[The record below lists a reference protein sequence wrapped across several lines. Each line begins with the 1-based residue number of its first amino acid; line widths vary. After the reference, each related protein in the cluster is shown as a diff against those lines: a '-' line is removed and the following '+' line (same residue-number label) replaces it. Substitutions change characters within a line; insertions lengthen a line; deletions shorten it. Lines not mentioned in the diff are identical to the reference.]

1 MTRDEYL
8 TFRDE
13 RLPDLRHFAR
23 HNIPITAT
31 DLRLALEA
39 IDYLDDVNRK
49 PAKGPMTVKYE
60 PLSDGSAVLR
70 PVKP

>member
-31 DLRLALEA
+31 DLRLALEV
-39 IDYLDDVNRK
+39 IDYLDGVNRR
-49 PAKGPMTVKYE
+49 PNKGPMTVKYQYVN
-60 PLSDGSAVLR
+60 DGSAVLR

>member
-8 TFRDE
+8 AFRDE
-13 RLPDLRHFAR
+13 RMPDLRHFAR

-39 IDYLDDVNRK
+39 IEFLASQPDHRVRI
-49 PAKGPMTVKYE
+49 TYE
-60 PLSDGSAVLR
+60 PLSPGSAVLR
-70 PVKP
+70 PVKT

>member
-8 TFRDE
+8 AIRDE

-23 HNIPITAT
+23 HSIPITAT

-39 IDYLDDVNRK
+39 IDYLAASSRFMLDPSK
-49 PAKGPMTVKYE
+49 IHYE
-60 PLSDGSAVLR
+60 RLSDGSAVFK

>member
-8 TFRDE
+8 AFRDG
-13 RLPDLRHFAR
+13 RRPDLRHFAR
-23 HNIPITAT
+23 HSIPITAT

-39 IDYLDDVNRK
+39 IDYLSGES
-49 PAKGPMTVKYE
+49 GPCTWDRYKRD
-60 PLSDGSAVLR
+60 SKDSAVFK